1 MIYLSLDTNALLD
14 MCFRVY
20 PEQTFPKLWE
30 MLDDLTLTTTIKFC
44 ACSSILE
51 ETRSKCAFFAFDEN
65 ILDSF
70 LTRFRVIIIDRD
82 EVGSRILNIR
92 TKLLAYPFAAGSAHA
107 TKDEPDVDLIATA
120 QKYNTSGFVITGEIG
135 FIGADWD
142 AFNARARRKEQ
153 IKIPDIC
160 QFFLFNFSFINLE
173 DFVAVPDEDGIKH
186 LGSNHIVKIRNIIRI
201 ELFD

>member
-1 MIYLSLDTNALLD
+1 
-14 MCFRVY
+14 
-20 PEQTFPKLWE
+20 
-30 MLDDLTLTTTIKFC
+30 
-44 ACSSILE
+44 
-51 ETRSKCAFFAFDEN
+51 
-65 ILDSF
+65 
-70 LTRFRVIIIDRD
+70 DRD

-120 QKYNTSGFVITGEIG
+120 QKYNTSGLVITGEIG

-160 QFFLFNFSFINLE
+160 ALIGVQSSSWLQLFQRYNFTL
-173 DFVAVPDEDGIKH
+173 D
-186 LGSNHIVKIRNIIRI
+186 
-201 ELFD
+201 

>member
-14 MCFRVY
+14 ICFRVY

-30 MLDDLTLTTTIKFC
+30 MLDGLILTTTIKFC

-51 ETRSKCAFFAFDEN
+51 ETRSKCAFFAFDES
-65 ILDSF
+65 ILDNF

-142 AFNARARRKEQ
+142 AFNVRARRKEQ

-160 QFFLFNFSFINLE
+160 SLIGVQSSSWLQLFQRYHFTL
-173 DFVAVPDEDGIKH
+173 D
-186 LGSNHIVKIRNIIRI
+186 
-201 ELFD
+201 